1 MIAFLITLSY
11 GFNPC
16 RTLTT
21 PVALTKCLESI
32 KKHAFVKSD
41 FPVIL
46 TLEDHL
52 TPKLQAKFAE
62 VSALFD
68 QPMNKIHLT
77 QHEHVNI
84 DNILSK

>member
-1 MIAFLITLSY
+1 MNIACFLISY
-11 GFNPC
+11 SLTSWKC

-21 PVALTKCLESI
+21 PVSLTTCLESI
-32 KKHAFVKSD
+32 KNHAFVKSD

-62 VSALFD
+62 VRLIFNHSL
-68 QPMNKIHLT
+68 PMT
-77 QHEHVNI
+77 
-84 DNILSK
+84 